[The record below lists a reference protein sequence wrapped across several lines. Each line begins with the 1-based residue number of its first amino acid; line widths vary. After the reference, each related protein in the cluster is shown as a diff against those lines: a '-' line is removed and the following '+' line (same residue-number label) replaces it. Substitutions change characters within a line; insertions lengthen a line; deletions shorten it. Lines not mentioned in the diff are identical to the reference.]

1 MDVAFSLIK
10 RDYIFAADCNY
21 DDTANL
27 QIRCPF
33 CFEPLF
39 LKSGTT
45 NKDHF
50 SHYAESLNSADCE
63 LRAKSYYSSYSEFE
77 TETKGQTLL
86 KHYRMFSNLYSI
98 YMGIPKQLTLFSDIQ
113 YEEIISPTIEL
124 IKKGTSALE
133 LELQRD
139 NMKDFL
145 SLSIKTLFNAITI
158 MNLEIP
164 ELNIFYELYKES
176 MQDFLDLIDKRIF
189 DYNKQGTELLKK
201 KLKQKIIKTEE
212 YSQQL
217 LDQILENRKYVIETL
232 ATRFSIEEIK
242 LILFGGII
250 KKHIDIHNSILKYG
264 EAIKKSLE
272 KKKYVVIEC
281 VDGKKQTFTSI
292 DYVSKYDKNISNI
305 DCFKISLFLGQKNIL
320 FYGIKNNKKQTTEYK
335 IHLINPNIDFFE
347 RLSRISS
354 FSTSQN
360 SLFFNYYKWGPIPKR
375 NYPIYKK
382 KITEEL
388 QSHYLGIYYTEEQ
401 KLQKKILKQ
410 NKEEGEPKQKRKTR
424 AKKTIPELQI
434 EEPHK
439 SPTFIVHKKN
449 ETKPIQTTICRI
461 CKQEIPTYRLR
472 AHLKMEHPK
481 RK

>member
-10 RDYIFAADCNY
+10 RDYIFATDCNY

-39 LKSGTT
+39 LKSGGT

-63 LRAKSYYSSYSEFE
+63 LRSRSYYSSYSEFE
-77 TETKGQTLL
+77 SETKGQTLL

-98 YMGIPKQLTLFSDIQ
+98 YMGIPKQLVLFSDTQ
-113 YEEIISPTIEL
+113 YEEIIAPTIEL
-124 IKKGTSALE
+124 IKRGTSDLE
-133 LELQRD
+133 QELQRD

-145 SLSIKTLFNAITI
+145 SLSLKTLFNAITI

-176 MQDFLDLIDKRIF
+176 MQGFLDLIDKRIF
-189 DYNKQGTELLKK
+189 DYNKQGTELLNK
-201 KLKQKIIKTEE
+201 KLQQKIIKTEK
-212 YSQQL
+212 YSQHL
-217 LDQILENRKYVIETL
+217 LEQVLANREYVIKTL
-232 ATRFSIEEIK
+232 ATRFSIAEIK
-242 LILFGGII
+242 LMLFGGII
-250 KKHIDIHNSILKYG
+250 KKNIDIHNSILRLT
-264 EAIKKSLE
+264 ESIKKKTIVSL
-272 KKKYVVIEC
+272 KTINGKRNFMSTKYIKYISE
-281 VDGKKQTFTSI
+281 I
-292 DYVSKYDKNISNI
+292 DV
-305 DCFKISLFLGQKNIL
+305 FKISLFLGQQNIIFYNSHNPKKNI
-320 FYGIKNNKKQTTEYK
+320 TEYK
-335 IHLINPNIDFFE
+335 IYLLNPNIDFFE

-354 FSTSQN
+354 FSTSQK
-360 SLFFNYYKWGPIPKR
+360 SLFFNYYNWGPIPKR

-382 KITEEL
+382 LITEEL
-388 QSHYLGIYYTEEQ
+388 QAHYLGIYYTEEQ
-401 KLQKKILKQ
+401 KQQQKILKQ

-424 AKKTIPELQI
+424 VKKAIPELQI
-434 EEPHK
+434 EESHK
-439 SPTFIVHKKN
+439 SPTFIIHKKN
-449 ETKPIQTTICRI
+449 ETKPTQTVICRI

-472 AHLKMEHPK
+472 VHLKMEHPK